1 MKHPR
6 YVSQVCANVL
16 FALGVIFLVL
26 EVLLPR
32 DVVLVYTGAGNL
44 TLWLGGLVLILAG
57 AGFALKAWRRSR
69 RDKTLLAQGSAVPG
83 TVLDT
88 RRYPLLSWNSR
99 SYVPGSRSR
108 SPWCATCEYTV
119 DGQTYQV
126 KTGLLWFRPE
136 SGGSVTVHVDPQRPH
151 LAAVKQD
158 TLHRAY
164 AEPTLLEK
172 SWSKWF

>member
-57 AGFALKAWRRSR
+57 AGFALKAWRRYR
-69 RDKTLLAQGSAVPG
+69 RDKALLAQGSAVPG
-83 TVLDT
+83 TVLTPGAIPFCPGTPGPMSPAPGPAPPGVPPVST
-88 RRYPLLSWNSR
+88 RWTGRPI
-99 SYVPGSRSR
+99 RSR
-108 SPWCATCEYTV
+108 PAFCGSARSRGAPSPSMWI
-119 DGQTYQV
+119 
-126 KTGLLWFRPE
+126 P
-136 SGGSVTVHVDPQRPH
+136 SV
-151 LAAVKQD
+151 
-158 TLHRAY
+158 
-164 AEPTLLEK
+164 PT
-172 SWSKWF
+172 WPR

>member
-57 AGFALKAWRRSR
+57 AGFALKAWRRYR
-69 RDKTLLAQGSAVPG
+69 RDKALLAQGSAVPG
-83 TVLDT
+83 TML
-88 RRYPLLSWNSR
+88 PR
-99 SYVPGSRSR
+99 S
-108 SPWCATCEYTV
+108 
-119 DGQTYQV
+119 
-126 KTGLLWFRPE
+126 
-136 SGGSVTVHVDPQRPH
+136 
-151 LAAVKQD
+151 
-158 TLHRAY
+158 
-164 AEPTLLEK
+164 
-172 SWSKWF
+172 